1 MIQIFKNTNIDFVGK
16 RFIAYAVSA
25 VMVILGIIGLINIAR
40 GTANLGIDFAG
51 GSVVS
56 LKFEKEMDVA
66 LIRSILD
73 KNGITDASV
82 QTLADAPGMPKT
94 KVLIRIKKSSIKIGQ
109 VGEVLDKMFSADFP
123 PAMQFNIEKSEQI
136 KTDSVFTVRFESVTE
151 ASKVKALLDKKGF
164 KDSSVEAK
172 SENIIIK
179 LKRPGV
185 KTDQS
190 KIDLEA
196 VLLKEL
202 PAKLAYVRDRT
213 EDVGPAVSK
222 KLQGQAIWAIVA
234 SLIGITIYIMIRFDA
249 NLSGGGLFGVSA
261 AAATL
266 HDILALVGFVYVM
279 NMEFTLLIMTAILT
293 IAGYSLTDTVVV
305 FDRIRD
311 NLKLRLND
319 SFGNIVN
326 ASVNEVLARTF
337 MTSVTTLLAALAL
350 FILGGEVIHDFSKVL
365 IFGIALGTYSS
376 WFVASPILYE
386 YEKAQRIKQPAK

>member
-16 RFIAYAVSA
+16 RFIAYTVSA

-56 LKFEKEMDVA
+56 LKFDKEMDVA

-136 KTDSVFTVRFESVTE
+136 KAESVFTVKFESVTE
-151 ASKVKALLDKKGF
+151 ASKVKALLDKKGL
-164 KDSSVEAK
+164 KDSSVESK
-172 SENIIIK
+172 DGKIIVR

-266 HDILALVGFVYVM
+266 HDILVLVGFVYVM

-319 SFGNIVN
+319 SFGTIVN

-365 IFGIALGTYSS
+365 I
-376 WFVASPILYE
+376 
-386 YEKAQRIKQPAK
+386 